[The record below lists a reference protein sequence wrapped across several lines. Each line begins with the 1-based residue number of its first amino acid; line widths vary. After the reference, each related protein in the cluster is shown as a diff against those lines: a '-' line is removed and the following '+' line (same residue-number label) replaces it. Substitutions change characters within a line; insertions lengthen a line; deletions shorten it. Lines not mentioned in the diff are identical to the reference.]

1 MQEWSAQANLEQEYD
16 LQPTVMSSADPIKVA
31 DSQIGFI
38 KAFVKPMLQ
47 LTVKAI
53 PEMACYLSH
62 LKQNLRTWEKRRKE
76 LSTSTQFFPSQG
88 QQRRNDEQICNRLSA
103 SSPLGPPP
111 VSAPAALAP
120 LSANP
125 WPDPTFS
132 PQSPPPSSTGSFTP
146 SPGSSPHPPLPRNYS
161 DAFMTAFP
169 LTLPTFAPK
178 KHLGSDAGL
187 AWVPTASSSTS
198 SDSRSVS
205 EHEAG
210 LLDSPSAESGSESQ
224 PSLASPISIN
234 NGLQQQHKTHQCR
247 AEPSH
252 TSTCSKCGGAVN
264 GSIAHATTAASS
276 CPDAN
281 GSVYPIWY
289 SPTGSSVIAAD
300 DELATS
306 VPHAAI
312 KNASRLGYLRQ
323 RRQRDVDNA
332 VCLKDSI
339 VAAGDSLDHDN
350 DCLGSSSTT
359 MTTTTTAA
367 AASERRRKGGRYSW
381 CVGMAGLDVSGGFM
395 ELFQQYQQGMGDGI
409 SAVSQHRSPLS
420 RISSDSGFSPSSSP
434 EIPSKRAPSSLV
446 DGTTPSDEDETITLS
461 TLGPAPQFVEDLISP
476 RSHSPCLSST
486 PRLSPPIMLQTLRV
500 RSP

>member
-62 LKQNLRTWEKRRKE
+62 LKENLRTWERRRKE
-76 LSTSTQFFPSQG
+76 LSTSTQLFPSAP
-88 QQRRNDEQICNRLSA
+88 QRKNDEQMFTR
-103 SSPLGPPP
+103 SSVGPPP
-111 VSAPAALAP
+111 VSAPAALPP
-120 LSANP
+120 LSPPANP

-132 PQSPPPSSTGSFTP
+132 SQSPPPSSNIS
-146 SPGSSPHPPLPRNYS
+146 SPGPSAYPSLPRNHS
-161 DAFMTAFP
+161 DAFMTVFP

-178 KHLGSDAGL
+178 KYQASDAGL
-187 AWVPTASSSTS
+187 PWVPTASSSAS
-198 SDSRSVS
+198 SESRSVS

-210 LLDSPSAESGSESQ
+210 PLDSPSAESGSESQ
-224 PSLASPISIN
+224 PSLASPISVN
-234 NGLQQQHKTHQCR
+234 NKLQQQHQCR

-252 TSTCSKCGGAVN
+252 PSLCSKCGGAVN
-264 GSIAHATTAASS
+264 SSIATTVASS

-281 GSVYPIWY
+281 GIVYPIWY
-289 SPTGSSVIAAD
+289 SPTGSSNASSGVIAAD

-306 VPHAAI
+306 KPHAAI
-312 KNASRLGYLRQ
+312 KNASRLDNLRQ
-323 RRQRDVDNA
+323 RRQRDAGNA

-339 VAAGDSLDHDN
+339 VASGDSHDN
-350 DCLGSSSTT
+350 NCLGSSSTT
-359 MTTTTTAA
+359 MTTTTTAG
-367 AASERRRKGGRYSW
+367 AASEKRGKGVRYSW
-381 CVGMAGLDVSGGFM
+381 CVGMAGLDASGGFM

-409 SAVSQHRSPLS
+409 SAVSQHCSPLS
-420 RISSDSGFSPSSSP
+420 RVSSDSGFSPSSSP
-434 EIPSKRAPSSLV
+434 EIPSKRAPSSFV
-446 DGTTPSDEDETITLS
+446 GDTAPFDEDETITSS
-461 TLGPAPQFVEDLISP
+461 TFGPAPHSVEDLIP
-476 RSHSPCLSST
+476 QRSHSPATACLAST
-486 PRLSPPIMLQTLRV
+486 PRLSQPIMLQTLRV